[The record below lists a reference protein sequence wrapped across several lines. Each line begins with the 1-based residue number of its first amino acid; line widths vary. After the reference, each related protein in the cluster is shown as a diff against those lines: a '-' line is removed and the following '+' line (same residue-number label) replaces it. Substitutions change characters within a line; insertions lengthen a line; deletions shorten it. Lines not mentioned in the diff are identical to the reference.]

1 MPSVDEALFRRA
13 REGDRQAFWE
23 LVLPF
28 RELIYSVALGMLKNH
43 EQAEDQLHEVLL
55 QAFRS
60 LSNLRDPARL
70 GSWLY
75 SMTRNLSLDQI
86 RKAQRLRGAIYASH
100 GHGTSVAPVVPVEQ
114 RKEKEQWLTW
124 MKAALDQL
132 PEPFRVALALNYMND
147 TSCQEMAEILELT
160 VPAVKSR
167 LFQAR
172 KLLRRKTETLA
183 AKEKGLDHG
192 LR

>member
-1 MPSVDEALFRRA
+1 MNMPPVDEALFRRA
-13 REGDRQAFWE
+13 REGDREAFWE

-28 RELIYSVALGMLKNH
+28 RGLIYSVALGMLKSH

-55 QAFRS
+55 HAFRS

-75 SMTRNLSLDQI
+75 SITRNRSLDHI
-86 RKAQRLRGAIYASH
+86 RKAQRLRGAIYASR
-100 GHGTSVAPVVPVEQ
+100 GQWTPVVPVEQ

-124 MKAALDQL
+124 MEAALDQL
-132 PEPFRVALALNYMND
+132 PEPFRVALALKYMND
-147 TSCQEMAEILELT
+147 TSCQEMADILELT

-192 LR
+192 MR